1 MQQGSYSKK
10 ENLMLLSV
18 QQLTI
23 SKPGFDIVSDLSFNL
38 ESSSSLGIV
47 GESGS
52 GKTLTGLSILGL
64 LPPSLTIKQ
73 GKLLFSRNGDQ
84 TDICQQS
91 DDKMRELRGKHIS
104 MIFQEPM
111 TALNPA
117 RTCGSQLSEIIQRFY
132 NYNRNEI
139 EEYAEVLLREVMIPS
154 PSEALK
160 KYPHQMS
167 GGQRQR
173 IMIAMA
179 IAAKPELLI
188 ADEPTTALDVTV
200 QKEILRLLKQLQ
212 EKFNMGMLFISHDLG
227 VVKQVSDNVLVMR
240 QGRMIEYG
248 SASEILRNP
257 KNNYTKLLIACKPKL
272 EGNPEILPTI
282 ENVTT
287 NVDTFFSEKPSIDYK
302 TELLKVENLSVIYH
316 SGSMFDSTNKQFK
329 ALDNVSVEIFKNETI
344 GLVGESGCGKTTL
357 GRTIMRLI
365 EQTNGNVFFEGQNI
379 SHIHGKGLKELKRK
393 IQYIFQDPYSSLNP
407 HMTIL
412 EAIAEPIVVHNILSS
427 TKEIN
432 SRVTEILLQVGLS
445 TDFLR
450 RYPHQLSG
458 GQRQR
463 IVIARALSLEP
474 ELIICDESVAALDV
488 SVQAQVLNLLN
499 RLKKQHNLSL
509 LFISH
514 DLSVVKY
521 MSDRVYV
528 MRNGSIIEHGKSDE
542 LYNQPQSDYTRQL
555 IEAIPEI

>member
-432 SRVTEILLQVGLS
+432 SRVTELLLQVGLS